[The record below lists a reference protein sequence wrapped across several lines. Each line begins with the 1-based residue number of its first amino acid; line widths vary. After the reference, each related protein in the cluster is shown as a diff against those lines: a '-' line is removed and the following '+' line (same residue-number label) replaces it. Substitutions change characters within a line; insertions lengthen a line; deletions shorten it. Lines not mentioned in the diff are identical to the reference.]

1 MGKKKLIEE
10 KIDIYI
16 DPLHLSRKYMIDH
29 EVYGNDASKKF
40 YIEIKPF
47 KPNLME
53 ESLCEKVAFSKGVPV
68 YLMPY
73 VHQARE

>member
-1 MGKKKLIEE
+1 MHESTFACPLALFSVLSNFSMLHFKLE
-10 KIDIYI
+10 
-16 DPLHLSRKYMIDH
+16 
-29 EVYGNDASKKF
+29 NASKKF